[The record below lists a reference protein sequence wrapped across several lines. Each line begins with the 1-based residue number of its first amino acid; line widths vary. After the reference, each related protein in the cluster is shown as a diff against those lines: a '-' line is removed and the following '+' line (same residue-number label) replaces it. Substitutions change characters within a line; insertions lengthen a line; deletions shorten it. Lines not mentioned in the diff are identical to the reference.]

1 MIKELFVKSDR
12 KSDELTE
19 KMRAVRQRLAG
30 LEQDARHPVLPRR
43 QTYQLAPRL
52 ASVRRT
58 LQQIKRSMGIAD
70 LKNGSMPARRRV

>member
-30 LEQDARHPVLPRR
+30 LEQDARHP
-43 QTYQLAPRL
+43 RL
-52 ASVRRT
+52 ATEADVPTDTKTRKRT
-58 LQQIKRSMGIAD
+58 EDAAAD
-70 LKNGSMPARRRV
+70 QAKHGDS